1 MRGIYKIFRVRQ
13 LELIKNA
20 ENLTVSQNFQIYSLK
35 QEIRDK
41 IKQGKTFDAIV
52 INETATINRE

>member
-1 MRGIYKIFRVRQ
+1 MREIYKIFRVRQ

>member
-41 IKQGKTFDAIV
+41 IKQSKTFDAIELLV
-52 INETATINRE
+52 